1 MQKDLTREIV
11 LASEGGELDKVKAL
25 LKEDAS
31 PNAMGPNSGAI
42 HVAAFNGF
50 KSVVETLLKAGA
62 DPNVADKQ
70 QFYPLHL
77 AASKGHSA
85 TCKVLVQ
92 DGAKMDV
99 KTADGGTALHV
110 AAASGFDKVVS
121 VLISLESDIQA
132 LDINNATPLH
142 SAALQGEHKC
152 IKLLLDAGANLNAED
167 NFQENALFKALF
179 KLKQSAISG
188 WKTEGTNSG
197 RNVKY
202 TVEKGAFRYYD
213 GYPNENDTHQLGK
226 ILPIKDQHY
235 CASQSWGPQQHLTYL
250 KAYETILLLL
260 KAGIEV
266 NSLNNQ
272 RQTPMWWACDAGDA
286 KIIKALYDAGAKF
299 TPKLNEEGL
308 LESACIHRISSSG
321 RIDGLEM
328 HFQLDKNFDIN
339 EPDLY
344 GWTPLHYLAD
354 MGGHVRMA
362 ELLFEKGAD
371 KTIKSTQNRGIGAN
385 QEITA
390 SEVAY
395 HWGDKEIG
403 DLLK

>member
-11 LASEGGELDKVKAL
+11 LASEAGELDKVKTL
-25 LKEDAS
+25 LKEGAS

-62 DPNVADKQ
+62 NPNVADNQ
-70 QFYPLHL
+70 SFYPLHL
-77 AASKGHSA
+77 AASKGHGA
-85 TCKVLVQ
+85 ICKVLVEA
-92 DGAKMDV
+92 GATIEV
-99 KTADGGTALHV
+99 KTGQGGTALHV
-110 AAASGFDKVVS
+110 AAGSGFDKVVNQL
-121 VLISLESDIQA
+121 LILGADIQS
-132 LDINNATPLH
+132 LDENNATPLH

-152 IKLLLDAGANLNAED
+152 VKILLNAGANLNAKD
-167 NFQENALFKALF
+167 NFQENALFKALWR
-179 KLKQSAISG
+179 LKQSKMSD

-202 TVEKGAFRYYD
+202 TLDKGAFRYFD
-213 GYPNENDTHQLGK
+213 GYPNTNDTYQLGK
-226 ILPIKDQHY
+226 ILSIKDQHY
-235 CASQSWGPQQHLTYL
+235 CASQSWGPQQHLPYL
-250 KAYETILLLL
+250 KAYETVLLLL

-266 NSLNNQ
+266 NGLNNHLQ
-272 RQTPMWWACDAGDA
+272 SAMWWACEVGDG
-286 KIIKALYDAGAKF
+286 KIIKALFDAGAKF
-299 TPKLNEEGL
+299 TPKMTEEGL
-308 LESACIHRISSSG
+308 LESACIHRIASSG
-321 RIDGLEM
+321 RMDGLEM
-328 HFQLDKNFDIN
+328 YFQLDKNFDIN
-339 EPDLY
+339 QPDLF

-354 MGGHVRMA
+354 MGGHIRMA

-371 KTIKSTQNRGIGAN
+371 KTIKSTQNRGIGPN

-395 HWGDKEIG
+395 HWGDNEIG